1 MPPGV
6 TRGPVTEWTTVP
18 LISSPPRP
26 EPDGAS
32 PARFLVLLGLYAALH
47 VGLRLALSSVVA
59 IDDAREALFSQTLQA
74 GYLPRQPPLYNWL
87 AWAGVRALGVHAAAL
102 IVCRYLTLGLAYLF
116 LYLSGVR
123 VLGSRHLAILAAF
136 SLLLMGPF
144 NWDVH
149 EELTHSLAALAASA
163 ATFYALLRVER
174 SGHPRDY
181 VGLGVAVA
189 AGFLAKFSY
198 GFFAGSLLLA
208 TLATPAYRRRILT
221 PRAMLA
227 LAIAVALCLPYGLW
241 FAHRELSLVRM
252 FAEEVRPESAV
263 GYARGVAR
271 GLGHLGRML
280 AIYLM
285 PFALVF
291 PAVFWRARPRNFG
304 AGGAARRLLG
314 ALLLVEL
321 GLVVV
326 GILTGSLT
334 FLKFRWLMPAFC
346 LVPLLAFAWID
357 QAALARN
364 MTRRYAVALGI
375 AEAIVVLGLIL
386 NVLRGDAFGPPTRL
400 NAPYDRVAAE
410 LRAAGFS
417 GGTIAAGNGPLAG
430 NLRLRFPAARVVRLT
445 NPDYLPPRAG
455 EGQCLVVWEEGLGNP
470 AALLAWMRARL
481 GVDVEGEAVRTVW
494 VPYHHARALALHVG
508 YVFLPAGRGD
518 CR

>member
-1 MPPGV
+1 
-6 TRGPVTEWTTVP
+6 VTEWTTVP
-18 LISSPPRP
+18 RVSPPPPRR
-26 EPDGAS
+26 ELAGAS
-32 PARFLVLLGLYAALH
+32 PGRFLALLGLYLALH

-87 AWAGVRALGVHAAAL
+87 AWAGVRVLGVHAAAL

-116 LYLSGVR
+116 LYLGAVR
-123 VLGSRHLAILAAF
+123 VLGSRHLAMLAAL

-149 EELTHSLAALAASA
+149 EELTHSLAALAAAA

-174 SGHPRDY
+174 SGHPGDY

-198 GFFAGSLLLA
+198 GFFAASLLVA
-208 TLATPAYRRRILT
+208 ALATPAYRRRILT
-221 PRAMLA
+221 PRAAPA
-227 LAIAVALCLPYGLW
+227 LATVVVLCLPYVLW

-271 GLGHLGRML
+271 GLVHLGRML

-285 PFALVF
+285 PFVVVF
-291 PAVFWRARPRNFG
+291 PAVFWRARPRDAG
-304 AGGAARRLLG
+304 AGDPARRLLG
-314 ALLLVEL
+314 TLLLVEL
-321 GLVVV
+321 ALVLT

-357 QAALARN
+357 QTRLDRG
-364 MTRRYAVALGI
+364 MTRRYAVALGV
-375 AEAIVVLGLIL
+375 AEAVVVVGLIL
-386 NVLRGDAFGPPTRL
+386 NVVRGDAFGPPTRL
-400 NAPYDRVAAE
+400 NAPYDRVAEA
-410 LRAAGFS
+410 LAAAGFS
-417 GGTIAAGNGPLAG
+417 DGTIAAGDGPLAG
-430 NLRLRFPAARVVRLT
+430 NLRLRFPAARVIRLT

-455 EGQCLVVWEEGLGNP
+455 AGQCLVVWEDGLGDP
-470 AALLAWMRARL
+470 AALLGWIRARL
-481 GVDVEGEAVRTVW
+481 GTDVDGEAVRAVS
-494 VPYHHARALALHVG
+494 VPYHHARALRLRVV
-508 YVFLPAGRGD
+508 YVLLPAGRGD